1 VFHSKTPIIIGTILL
16 VYLKVGYF
24 VGAQPTDTHFTLLL
38 SPYYLQNSINIW
50 GLSFILVPVAFLFRR
65 TYSDKYN
72 YTFIAWFIVSLL
84 FWSAN
89 SDPILRQP
97 RYAVQFTAAVYFLV
111 ILAIENI
118 SKINILKKSFN
129 RIGIVFS
136 DEVK

>member
-1 VFHSKTPIIIGTILL
+1 MTSPIILGTILL

-50 GLSFILVPVAFLFRR
+50 GLFSILVPVAFLFIRS
-65 TYSDKYN
+65 YSDKYN
-72 YTFIAWFIVSLL
+72 YIFIAWFIVSFL